1 MDRRRS
7 QTCARIPSQQTSK
20 CLATQLLR
28 ASATPQGFLDRM
40 SLNNEVL
47 YTISRH
53 DFCLALKAAR
63 ERKGIT
69 LAEIAAATKIPAYL
83 FAGLERNDLRRWPKG
98 LFRRSFFRDYAKT
111 IGLPVADACAEF
123 VRFFPDEPAAE
134 VASTTAAATDPE
146 QDGDLPMALDPEW
159 HGPHASIPLKLLAA
173 SIDAT
178 IVVVTAAAIAWVAG
192 IDRPI
197 VTAICA
203 LAYFSLATAI
213 FGESP
218 AKWAIPRRAA
228 IASAFRGTPHEQAAD
243 PDQETDDDRPWLS
256 DAHRVGPS
264 RLRVRIK
271 VS

>member
-1 MDRRRS
+1 M
-7 QTCARIPSQQTSK
+7 P
-20 CLATQLLR
+20 
-28 ASATPQGFLDRM
+28 
-40 SLNNEVL
+40 LNNEVL

-69 LAEIAAATKIPAYL
+69 LAEIASATKIPAYL

-123 VRFFPDEPAAE
+123 VRFFPDEPGAE
-134 VASTTAAATDPE
+134 VANTTPAATEPE
-146 QDGDLPMALDPEW
+146 QDSDLPMALDPEW
-159 HGPHASIPLKLLAA
+159 HGPRASILLKLLAA
-173 SIDAT
+173 SIDAAIV
-178 IVVVTAAAIAWVAG
+178 IVVAAAIAWLAG
-192 IDRPI
+192 TDRPTA
-197 VTAICA
+197 TAICA
-203 LAYFSLATAI
+203 LAYFSLATAV

-218 AKWAIPRRAA
+218 TKWAIVRREAIWNAFANGEAA
-228 IASAFRGTPHEQAAD
+228 AEPELD
-243 PDQETDDDRPWLS
+243 PEGSHWIS